1 MGVMLQN
8 CELALEL
15 MADMEQMFAKMEHM
29 DPNFRLFITCLP
41 HKDFPLGLLQ
51 MSTKVTNE
59 PPMGLK
65 AGLLRTYTVT
75 VDQER
80 LERVETE
87 QWRKLLFGLSFLHSV
102 VQERRKFGAIG
113 WCIKYE
119 YNTADLTACILFLEG
134 HLYAGPISWSTLQYM
149 VSEVQ
154 YGGKITDSVD
164 RRMFNTYAEELL
176 LPPGE
181 SGHAHPAELQVHRAR
196 PYGAQTLQGL
206 HRDLP
211 RSRFSGNQW
220 IAPERRID
228 LPHQRSERDD
238 RDARRNA
245 TEGRRRRR
253 RVIEGAVTRKAT
265 EL

>member
-1 MGVMLQN
+1 MCRDGVVPTQ
-8 CELALEL
+8 
-15 MADMEQMFAKMEHM
+15 ADMEQMFAKMESI

-113 WCIKYE
+113 
-119 YNTADLTACILFLEG
+119 ADSA
-134 HLYAGPISWSTLQYM
+134 
-149 VSEVQ
+149 
-154 YGGKITDSVD
+154 SVPQHD
-164 RRMFNTYAEELL
+164 PKLNFVKMA
-176 LPPGE
+176 
-181 SGHAHPAELQVHRAR
+181 S
-196 PYGAQTLQGL
+196 
-206 HRDLP
+206 
-211 RSRFSGNQW
+211 
-220 IAPERRID
+220 
-228 LPHQRSERDD
+228 
-238 RDARRNA
+238 ARRHA
-245 TEGRRRRR
+245 TSTQSMWPCESL
-253 RVIEGAVTRKAT
+253 RVA
-265 EL
+265 

>member
-1 MGVMLQN
+1 MG
-8 CELALEL
+8 
-15 MADMEQMFAKMEHM
+15 
-29 DPNFRLFITCLP
+29 RLFITCLP

-80 LERVETE
+80 LERVETG

-134 HLYAGPISWSTLQYM
+134 HLYAGPIS
-149 VSEVQ
+149 
-154 YGGKITDSVD
+154 DSVD
-164 RRMFNTYAEELL
+164 RRMFNTYAEEFLR
-176 LPPGE
+176 PGVCE
-181 SGHAHPAELQVHRAR
+181 EGFSYTPANPVMPIPQNYKYTVPGHLELKPFKDYIETFPEADS
-196 PYGAQTLQGL
+196 PEISGL
-206 HRDLP
+206 HP
-211 RSRFSGNQW
+211 
-220 IAPERRID
+220 
-228 LPHQRSERDD
+228 
-238 RDARRNA
+238 
-245 TEGRRRRR
+245 
-253 RVIEGAVTRKAT
+253 
-265 EL
+265 

>member
-1 MGVMLQN
+1 
-8 CELALEL
+8 
-15 MADMEQMFAKMEHM
+15 MEQMFAKMEHI

-113 WCIKYE
+113 ADSASVF
-119 YNTADLTACILFLEG
+119 NFNVASTASPRRRATSTQSTGPCESLFATASVPRRLV
-134 HLYAGPISWSTLQYM
+134 HQ
-149 VSEVQ
+149 VRVQ
-154 YGGKITDSVD
+154 
-164 RRMFNTYAEELL
+164 
-176 LPPGE
+176 
-181 SGHAHPAELQVHRAR
+181 HR
-196 PYGAQTLQGL
+196 GLDGL
-206 HRDLP
+206 HPVPGRASLCGPDILEH
-211 RSRFSGNQW
+211 
-220 IAPERRID
+220 APV
-228 LPHQRSERDD
+228 HGQ
-238 RDARRNA
+238 
-245 TEGRRRRR
+245 
-253 RVIEGAVTRKAT
+253 
-265 EL
+265 